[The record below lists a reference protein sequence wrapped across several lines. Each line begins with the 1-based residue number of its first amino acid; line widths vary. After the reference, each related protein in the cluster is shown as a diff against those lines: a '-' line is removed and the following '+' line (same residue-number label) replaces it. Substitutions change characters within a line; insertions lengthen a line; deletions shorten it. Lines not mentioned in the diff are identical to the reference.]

1 MKSDETPVFYRNR
14 VVDKLVRVCL
24 TEGKKET
31 SRDNVLWA
39 LEAVKRRQYK
49 AWRNAKT
56 EEEKN
61 AIELDP
67 FVIANKALL
76 NCRPLMKILPMVR
89 GTFPRQL
96 SSFTPSV
103 FRRLNLSSPIPHGRT
118 RSRVSSDEDAT

>member
-1 MKSDETPVFYRNR
+1 MKSDETPVFYRDR

-31 SRDNVLWA
+31 SRENVLWA

-49 AWRNAKT
+49 AWLNAKT
-56 EEEKN
+56 DEEKN

-76 NCRPLMKILPMVR
+76 NCRPLMKVLPVVR
-89 GTFPRQL
+89 GTF
-96 SSFTPSV
+96 SWSV
-103 FRRLNLSSPIPHGRT
+103 QSTNQSTLRRHDLSSPTSHGGE
-118 RSRVSSDEDAT
+118 RS